1 MSAMN
6 GAGIDISCGCYS
18 GTCEGFD
25 ALRIMLS
32 VSAGYGVQDLR
43 YEGGPVIPNLPWQ
56 SFSEDDLHGEWPDG
70 APDDPLIILL
80 AHHEHAG
87 RIKREHASY
96 LADRLEELS
105 AVLLGHPDMRWALMA
120 QQFVR
125 GLRFAVSNHMDVV
138 FS

>member
-1 MSAMN
+1 MSMHN
-6 GAGIDISCGCYS
+6 GAGLDISCGCYS
-18 GTCEGFD
+18 GTSDGFD

-32 VSAGYGVQDLR
+32 QAAGYGVKDFRQQ
-43 YEGGPVIPNLPWQ
+43 GGPVLPNLDWP

-80 AHHEHAG
+80 AHHENAG
-87 RIKREHASY
+87 RIKVAHASY

-105 AVLLGHPDMRWALMA
+105 AVLLRFPDVRWALMT

-125 GLRFAVSNHMDVV
+125 GLRFAVNNHMDVL
-138 FS
+138 FA

>member
-6 GAGIDISCGCYS
+6 GAGLDISCGCYN
-18 GTCEGFD
+18 GTCEAFD
-25 ALRIMLS
+25 ALRVMLS
-32 VSAGYGVQDLR
+32 VAAGYGVKDMRPL
-43 YEGGPVIPNLPWQ
+43 GGPVIPDLDWYT
-56 SFSEDDLHGEWPDG
+56 FSTDDLAGEWPDG

-80 AHHEHAG
+80 AHHEHEG

-105 AVLLGHPDMRWALMA
+105 AVLLGHPDMRWALMT

-125 GLRFAVSNHMDVV
+125 GLRYAVSNHMDVV
-138 FS
+138 FN